1 MGKQTKYI
9 IHHRYIKSFAIAFQN
24 FRRQQHKR
32 YLPPIPKYI
41 YKHKMDKPT
50 GSSHLN
56 MTLGGVL
63 CAGGLAGYVKAK
75 SMPSLIAGF
84 GLGALYFGSGV
95 LINRGKSAQG
105 HASAIVPSVVLT
117 GAMGQKAITS
127 GFKPMPSAL
136 AVVGVLATLYN
147 GKKYLEWRE

>member
-1 MGKQTKYI
+1 M
-9 IHHRYIKSFAIAFQN
+9 FATIAGILKVQVSKLYN
-24 FRRQQHKR
+24 RRISK
-32 YLPPIPKYI
+32 PA
-41 YKHKMDKPT
+41 MDKPT

-56 MTLGGVL
+56 FTLAGVL

-84 GLGALYFGSGV
+84 GLGALYAGSGV
-95 LINRGKSAQG
+95 LINRGKSAKG

-117 GAMGQKAITS
+117 AAMGQKAIKS

-136 AVVGVLATLYN
+136 AVVGALATLYN